1 MSSGSG
7 DQSRGD
13 LPLAV
18 ADDRYGP
25 AGYVAVVVTT
35 LLSEAL
41 AWTLLP
47 FAPYLVPVVVLP
59 AAAVAAILG
68 YGLSRVGGAVGRIG
82 RGVLIGCW
90 SGPLTAVLAVLVVI
104 AGKAVDVL

>member
-1 MSSGSG
+1 LSSGSG
-7 DQSRGD
+7 DPSDGD

-18 ADDRYGP
+18 VANRYGP

-35 LLSEAL
+35 LLSEVL
-41 AWTLLP
+41 TWTLLP
-47 FAPYLVPVVVLP
+47 SAPYLVPVVVLP

-68 YGLSRVGGAVGRIG
+68 YGLRRVGGTVGRVG

-104 AGKAVDVL
+104 AGKAADVL